1 MDLPGRHPLDL
12 LEEIEQTLGMAA
24 VPFNWPIVDGSGFQG
39 LYDLQEPQ
47 VLFFQ
52 RTLHNQHRAP
62 MRVETFPHP
71 SLAATLGEAYGPLQE
86 EITLLTGA
94 GTKFSR
100 DRFLAGQ
107 LTPVFFG
114 SALTNFGVEPFL
126 TAFLQ
131 LAPPP
136 GPRMS
141 SEGLVQPTDNK
152 FSGFVFKVQANM
164 DPQHRDRMAFLR
176 IVSGRFEKD
185 MKVYHARL
193 NQKIRMTRP
202 HRLFGRDRETIQE
215 AYPGDVV
222 GLVNPGLFSIGDT
235 LCSDR
240 PLAFDSIPQFPPE
253 CFCVLKNQDL
263 TKQKQFQRGLQQLE
277 EEGVMQVLYSPDH
290 GRREPVLAAVGEL
303 QFDVVASRLE
313 TEYGVKT
320 LVERVPFA
328 LARWVSGDPD
338 VLAGIYWPQ
347 DTRRLVDRD
356 GSMVML
362 FGSERLLAYCTKEYP
377 SLKFQLREEIGKTA
391 D

>member
-1 MDLPGRHPLDL
+1 
-12 LEEIEQTLGMAA
+12 
-24 VPFNWPIVDGSGFQG
+24 
-39 LYDLQEPQ
+39 
-47 VLFFQ
+47 
-52 RTLHNQHRAP
+52 
-62 MRVETFPHP
+62 MRVETFPYP
-71 SLAATLGEAYGPLQE
+71 SLTATLGEAYGPLQE

-94 GTKFSR
+94 GTKFDR

-126 TAFLQ
+126 NAFLQ

-136 GPRMS
+136 GPRTS
-141 SEGLVQPTDNK
+141 SEGLVHPTDNK
-152 FSGFVFKVQANM
+152 FSGFVFKIQANM

-185 MKVYHARL
+185 MIVHHARL
-193 NQKIRMTRP
+193 DRKIRMTRP
-202 HRLFGRDRETIQE
+202 HRLFGRDRGTIEE

-222 GLVNPGLFSIGDT
+222 GFVNPGLFSIGDT
-235 LCSDR
+235 LCSGS
-240 PLAFDSIPQFPPE
+240 PFAFDPIPQFPPE
-253 CFCVLKNQDL
+253 CFGILRNQGL
-263 TKQKQFQRGLQQLE
+263 TKQKQFQKGLEQLE
-277 EEGVMQVLYSPDH
+277 EEGVMQVFYSPDH
-290 GRREPVLAAVGEL
+290 VRREPILAAVGEL

-320 LVERVPFA
+320 SIERMPFA

-338 VLAGIYWPQ
+338 VLAGTYWPQ

-356 GSMVML
+356 GFLVML
-362 FGSERLLAYCTKEYP
+362 FGSERLLAYCISEFP
-377 SLKFQLREEIGKTA
+377 ALKFQLREEVGQI